1 MGVKATVKADAT
13 ISGIEAAAEYKSGS
27 LVVAGNYGVDKGNF
41 SGSVHTSLNSETDV
55 ALKFDSS
62 GDVNL
67 GANYKID
74 KDSNV
79 KAKVDKA
86 GIISL
91 FYKQSV
97 RKDLTIK
104 VCIVCW
110 IVWTCRLPHAI

>member
-1 MGVKATVKADAT
+1 MGVKATIKSDAS
-13 ISGIEAAAEYKSGS
+13 ISGIEAAAEYKTGS
-27 LVVAGNYGVDKGNF
+27 LVVAGSYGVDKGTI
-41 SGSVHTSLNSETDV
+41 SGFVHSSLNSETDV

-104 VCIVCW
+104 VCCACW
-110 IVWTCRLPHAI
+110 MV